1 MSKDL
6 FRFHIPSKKY
16 GDMFRPD
23 VIYDRDEVLLND
35 KVIIFWRADV
45 IYDDFSAEVLFMND
59 GKFTYCFD
67 EKTFWVNRGEVEGYE
82 EIPFHPQIE
91 LYQNNDLF
99 YQIYLHIQY
108 NNIRYLNTALI
119 RFCIP

>member
-16 GDMFRPD
+16 GDMFKPD

-45 IYDDFSAEVLFMND
+45 MYDDFSAEVLFMND

-67 EKTFWVNRGEVEGYE
+67 KKTFWVNRGEV
-82 EIPFHPQIE
+82 
-91 LYQNNDLF
+91 
-99 YQIYLHIQY
+99 
-108 NNIRYLNTALI
+108 
-119 RFCIP
+119 